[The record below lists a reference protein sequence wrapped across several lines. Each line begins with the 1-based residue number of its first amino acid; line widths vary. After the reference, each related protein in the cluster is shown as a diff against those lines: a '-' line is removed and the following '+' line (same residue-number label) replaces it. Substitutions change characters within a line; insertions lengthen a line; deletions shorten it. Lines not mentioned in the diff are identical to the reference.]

1 MIQLKKFGHKFSCLA
16 ILLSL
21 QSCGFLG
28 EESTQENSAD
38 TTTSD
43 KATSEKNTMEKT
55 NLLSA
60 LSFPAPQAER
70 QQHINNWHGYSL
82 EDPYHWIRD
91 EGYPVIDDEP
101 VLEYLNKENDYFD
114 SFMAPH
120 EKFVDTLFE
129 EMKGR
134 LDESEESVPFV
145 NNGYE
150 YRWYFKEGADYRTR
164 VRKKIGEDTEE
175 VVLDEQEMAAGFDY
189 HVLGTW
195 EVSPD
200 NKLVAYTVDTDGD
213 ERYTIKVKD
222 LTTQKV
228 LDVAIQDSDG
238 GLEFSS
244 DGKKIIYG
252 RLNKERWRTD
262 DVVAYSLETSEETV
276 LFNEP
281 DHEFFISYYST
292 MDNSHLII
300 TINKGG
306 ITETRAIPLDDVLSE
321 AKLFASRDEGFRY
334 QVGHAHGKFYILAN
348 DSHVNF
354 RLATVNN
361 ADPSYANWKTVIE
374 GSDDT
379 YLEGVLTFNDFMI
392 LSQSKE
398 AYQQIIVMD
407 YDNNQHEIAFP
418 EKMISVRPTGNYDFN
433 QSHVRLNYESFLT
446 PDTVFDYDTKSE
458 ELVTRKEKKIPSGY
472 NKSKYETK
480 RLMITTRDGV
490 KVPVSLMYL
499 KGTEFDGTNPM
510 HMTGYGAYSIGY
522 STTFSTN
529 RLSIVDRG
537 VTYAI
542 AHIRGGD
549 DMGYQWY
556 LDGKFKKR
564 QNTFNDFVD
573 VAKALIDD
581 GYTAKRNLS
590 ISGRSAGGKLMGA
603 VVVQAPELWSSVT
616 LGVPFVDVI
625 NTIMDASL
633 PLTPPEWEE
642 WGNPIKS
649 KEYFDYIM
657 SYSPY
662 DNIEARD
669 YPPMMVTGGLNDP
682 RVTYWEP
689 AKWTAK
695 MRHLKTD
702 NNLLV
707 MRMNMGAGHF
717 ANSGRYGRLKDYAQE
732 YAFMLL
738 SHGVSE

>member
-1 MIQLKKFGHKFSCLA
+1 
-16 ILLSL
+16 
-21 QSCGFLG
+21 
-28 EESTQENSAD
+28 
-38 TTTSD
+38 
-43 KATSEKNTMEKT
+43 
-55 NLLSA
+55 
-60 LSFPAPQAER
+60 
-70 QQHINNWHGYSL
+70 
-82 EDPYHWIRD
+82 
-91 EGYPVIDDEP
+91 
-101 VLEYLNKENDYFD
+101 
-114 SFMAPH
+114 
-120 EKFVDTLFE
+120 
-129 EMKGR
+129 
-134 LDESEESVPFV
+134 
-145 NNGYE
+145 
-150 YRWYFKEGADYRTR
+150 
-164 VRKKIGEDTEE
+164 
-175 VVLDEQEMAAGFDY
+175 
-189 HVLGTW
+189 
-195 EVSPD
+195 
-200 NKLVAYTVDTDGD
+200 
-213 ERYTIKVKD
+213 
-222 LTTQKV
+222 
-228 LDVAIQDSDG
+228 
-238 GLEFSS
+238 
-244 DGKKIIYG
+244 
-252 RLNKERWRTD
+252 
-262 DVVAYSLETSEETV
+262 
-276 LFNEP
+276 
-281 DHEFFISYYST
+281 
-292 MDNSHLII
+292 
-300 TINKGG
+300 
-306 ITETRAIPLDDVLSE
+306 
-321 AKLFASRDEGFRY
+321 
-334 QVGHAHGKFYILAN
+334 LAN

-433 QSHVRLNYESFLT
+433 QSYVRLNYESFLT

-472 NKSKYETK
+472 DKSKYETK